1 MRAPTR
7 HLSRTTNFGS
17 LAAAHANF
25 KAELLARTEQT
36 ANLQETQEA
45 VYSGTRLDAEA
56 LDRVA
61 TLFNNPNAFRDTIS
75 DAQAL
80 ANQGRVTV
88 NDTTPEP
95 VGPGNA
101 QNLPAIFSNK
111 LVIATGEFLPKW
123 HLVRHLPAYLSE
135 PIRAIGRIAL
145 TSFTR
150 TDMENIRLT
159 GSNMAAEAEV
169 GEMMSWIRN
178 NGTYVEQPDKERMN
192 FAGMLDG
199 SRGGEAYEAL
209 VKLYEVDG
217 VDFLLVRDNHGK
229 YIYSWPTKDRVGLEL
244 QLNHEQQPLRIGR

>member
-1 MRAPTR
+1 MRAPSR

-25 KAELLARTEQT
+25 KAEVQARTERT

-45 VYSGTRLDAEA
+45 VYSGTRLDAVA

-61 TLFNNPNAFRDTIS
+61 TLFANPNTFRDTIS

-80 ANQGRVTV
+80 ANQGQVRV

-95 VGPGNA
+95 AGTANA

-111 LVIATGEFLPKW
+111 LVIAAGEFYPKW

-135 PIRAIGRIAL
+135 PIRAVGRIAL

-159 GSNMAAEAEV
+159 GSNIASEAQV

-192 FAGMLDG
+192 FAGLLNG
-199 SRGGEAYEAL
+199 SRGQEYEAL

-217 VDFLLVRDNHGK
+217 VDFLLVRDEHGK

-244 QLNHEQQPLRIGR
+244 QLENDQQQLRIGR

>member
-1 MRAPTR
+1 MRAPSR
-7 HLSRTTNFGS
+7 HLSRSTNFGS

-25 KAELLARTEQT
+25 KAEVQARTERT
-36 ANLQETQEA
+36 ATLQDTQEA
-45 VYSGTRLDAEA
+45 IYSGTRLDAEA

-61 TLFNNPNAFRDTIS
+61 TLFTNPNAFRDTIS

-111 LVIATGEFLPKW
+111 LAISAGEFFPKW

-150 TDMENIRLT
+150 MDMENIRLT
-159 GSNMAAEAEV
+159 GSNIASEAEI

-178 NGTYVEQPDKERMN
+178 NGTYVEQPDKERMT
-192 FAGMLDG
+192 FSGLLDG
-199 SRGGEAYEAL
+199 SQGQGYEAL

-244 QLNHEQQPLRIGR
+244 RLENGHQPLRIGR